1 MYGRGKKLNKSK
13 IQKQSEEDDDY
24 YKPKRSSNFWNN
36 NYIGYESNGDRNK
49 NLSQEECL
57 DKIRPYLR
65 DIVID
70 LQKLIHVN
78 LS

>member
-13 IQKQSEEDDDY
+13 TQKQSEEDDDY
-24 YKPKRSSNFWNN
+24 YKPKRLSNFWNN

-65 DIVID
+65 DIVIVF
-70 LQKLIHVN
+70 KN
-78 LS
+78 